1 MSDIVRRKEFLLG
14 IVIVVSLFI
23 YVPYFFDVPEPVTA
37 VESWLITTT
46 VVILSVAIWIGV
58 YTLTRR
64 QVMKAQRGD
73 RGWPYG
79 IWMVLLVWL
88 MIVVGLTLGRESSTF
103 MFFADAFVVPGDAT
117 IYALLVFYLTSSAFR
132 AFKIR
137 DVEAFLLMLT
147 TFIVILKQAPAGE
160 LMAPQLAP
168 LGTWLTNYL
177 AMAATR
183 VFGISAALG
192 GIVLAV
198 RLLAGKEMA
207 MIGLIRRREDE

>member
-14 IVIVVSLFI
+14 IVLVVSLFI
-23 YVPYFFDVPEPVTA
+23 YIPYFFDVPDPVTA

-64 QVMKAQRGD
+64 QVIKAQRRA

-79 IWMVLLVWL
+79 IWMVLLTFF
-88 MIVVGLTLGRESSTF
+88 MIVVGLTLGRDSPTF
-103 MFFADAFVVPGDAT
+103 MFFANSFVVPGDAT
-117 IYALLVFYLTSSAFR
+117 IYSILVFYLTSSAFR

-137 DVEAFLLMLT
+137 DVESFLLMVT
-147 TFIVILKQAPAGE
+147 TFIVILKQAPMGE
-160 LMAPQLAP
+160 FFFPQLSP

-192 GIVLAV
+192 GIVLAI